1 MFSHCSGLTSL
12 NLKGLDTSHV
22 FSMMGMFSSCSSL
35 KTLDLSTFKISPYII
50 NMNMFDNCTNLAQIK
65 IPVMPVSTY
74 LPGYYGRDA
83 YIWKNSQGKVC
94 TEIEESDIPTIYTRY
109 LATENNKSNQDMSGD
124 GNMSVSKG
132 TILTIA
138 SNQAQFKVTSS
149 DAKNPTVEYK
159 ALTKAG
165 KKKKTISIPEYIS
178 YKGVKYRVTS
188 VASKCFK
195 NNKKLTN
202 VKISSSI
209 TKIGNS
215 AFEGC
220 TNLKTA
226 TIGKGLKTIGKN
238 AFKNCKSLK
247 KLTLKG
253 TKLKSVGKTALKGV
267 NAKCRIK
274 VPAKKVKAYK
284 KVFKG
289 KGQKASVKITK

>member
-1 MFSHCSGLTSL
+1 MHGRARQEQWDAITMGSS
-12 NLKGLDTSHV
+12 V
-22 FSMMGMFSSCSSL
+22 FSSSPTLHYNSL
-35 KTLDLSTFKISPYII
+35 
-50 NMNMFDNCTNLAQIK
+50 
-65 IPVMPVSTY
+65 
-74 LPGYYGRDA
+74 
-83 YIWKNSQGKVC
+83 
-94 TEIEESDIPTIYTRY
+94 
-109 LATENNKSNQDMSGD
+109 D
-124 GNMSVSKG
+124 GEPSVSPGQQPSVAPAPVPTPSVPVPPQKFEEIQPVG
-132 TILTIA
+132 TVITLQD
-138 SNQAQFKVTSS
+138 NVEKFKVTSS

-165 KKKKTISIPEYIS
+165 NKKKTISIPEYIS

-226 TIGKGLKTIGKN
+226 TVGKGLKTIGKN

-253 TKLKSVGKTALKGV
+253 TKLKSVGRTALKGV

-274 VPAKKVKAYK
+274 VPAKKVAAYK

-289 KGQKASVKITK
+289 KGQKASVKIIK

>member
-1 MFSHCSGLTSL
+1 M
-12 NLKGLDTSHV
+12 
-22 FSMMGMFSSCSSL
+22 
-35 KTLDLSTFKISPYII
+35 
-50 NMNMFDNCTNLAQIK
+50 
-65 IPVMPVSTY
+65 
-74 LPGYYGRDA
+74 
-83 YIWKNSQGKVC
+83 KNK
-94 TEIEESDIPTIYTRY
+94 D
-109 LATENNKSNQDMSGD
+109 NQDVVPEKKGSIITYS
-124 GNMSVSKG
+124 NM
-132 TILTIA
+132 
-138 SNQAQFKVTSS
+138 AQFKVTSS

-267 NAKCRIK
+267 NAKCKIK